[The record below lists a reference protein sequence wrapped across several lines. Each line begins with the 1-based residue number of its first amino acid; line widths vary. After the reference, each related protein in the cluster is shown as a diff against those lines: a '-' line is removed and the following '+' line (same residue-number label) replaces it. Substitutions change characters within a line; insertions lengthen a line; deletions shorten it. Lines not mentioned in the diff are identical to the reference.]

1 MLYTDLACYLPGS
14 KITSQKNKNKK
25 VNNQFLNMDFFAN
38 LIMQL
43 LVTII
48 KISNFILFTRQ
59 ISVITLQN
67 IDNKVKKTI

>member
-1 MLYTDLACYLPGS
+1 
-14 KITSQKNKNKK
+14 
-25 VNNQFLNMDFFAN
+25 MDYFAN

-48 KISNFILFTRQ
+48 KTLNFVLFTRQ